1 MGSFEIITNN
11 PAVAEAYPEFA
22 KFYETGVPEIFT
34 IVRDKVHR
42 GAKVLSH
49 PLSGSLK
56 PWETPY
62 KSIMVS
68 CPGGGLDFESLKYIE
83 NAIGMMKNR
92 RLSNHSYPAEVLED
106 FSVIDFDIIFRSTN
120 VKAFHTEAQR
130 HRGEYYD

>member
-1 MGSFEIITNN
+1 MHNFDIITNN
-11 PAVAEAYPEFA
+11 PAVKSAYPEA
-22 KFYETGVPEIFT
+22 VKFYETGVLEIFT
-34 IVRDKVHR
+34 IVRDLVHR

-68 CPGGGLDFESLKYIE
+68 RPGGSLDFESLKYIE

-92 RLSNHSYPAEVLED
+92 RPSNHAFSAEVLED
-106 FSVIDFDIIFRSTN
+106 FSVIDLDIIFQSTFMGR
-120 VKAFHTEAQR
+120 K
-130 HRGEYYD
+130 